1 MGKDITYRVE
11 LEGGEATRRALM
23 RLGDDGQKA
32 LARIERASA
41 PASKGLLAVNAVSRQ
56 LQGHVQGFASRIGLV
71 GSGLMALGPAG
82 LAAAAGI
89 GVFAVGLTAA
99 MRAARNA
106 LAEIDALDD
115 AASTTGFGVE
125 RLQELRYAAEQS
137 GVSIQQL
144 DDGLRRMTRRVGLF
158 AQDGGGPAAKAFQQL
173 GLSVRDVHGNMR
185 SSEAIFDEVVKKLQ
199 GLESQAERSA
209 LASQIFG
216 DDAGPKLTLLLNK
229 GAAGIQRLTAEARS
243 LGLVLDSHLVSQAE
257 KANDRLATMQ
267 RIIDM
272 NMNSALV
279 DLAPLLVGVASGFA
293 EIAKWVAEVV
303 DGFREIENRTTR
315 GLESRLVELQNEI
328 ELLHRRRQIVLTDF
342 ARENVEQQIREKY
355 GEIQRINEVLRGR
368 MEEQEARKSSVGS
381 FEPSGQADQQADKIK
396 KVTDALKGQLEQ
408 LDRTEYGKR
417 VFQELQRAGIDANH
431 REAQAIASLVFEIYQ
446 YEQAEKQA
454 ADAKQKG
461 EAMTKSVMTAEEKRA
476 QAIEEINRLL
486 AAGVIS
492 EETAARARDKA
503 AQDFES
509 AEMQKLRAS
518 REAGDGIRRAL
529 MDLRDASTNMAQ
541 QWESDIQG
549 MNQTARSAFVDIT
562 TGAKSMSDGL
572 MSILND
578 LQRRIMGRVWDRTMG
593 SLLDGIIDI
602 ALDQV
607 QGAAFS
613 AGMGRSGI
621 SSGISTP
628 SFTLHT
634 GGTVGKDSSGT
645 RFVAPDLFAGAPR
658 FHGGGLVPGLRPG
671 EMPIIAMNGERV
683 LTEAQQANTART
695 IAGLAALA
703 KPSTPGVSV
712 TVNNTAGRV
721 AEARANVS
729 QGRDGGID
737 LEIIVEEI
745 EHRITRNVARGEGM
759 AGTLERRYGLDP
771 AVGARR

>member
-32 LARIERASA
+32 LNRIERAGT
-41 PASKGLLAVNAVSRQ
+41 PVSKSLLAVDAVTGRLRAGMSGMADRF
-56 LQGHVQGFASRIGLV
+56 GAF
-71 GSGLMALGPAG
+71 GSSLAAFGPAG
-82 LAAAAGI
+82 IAASLAIGATTIAITRLAKASITAAQELAAIKDEAQQAGAA
-89 GVFAVGLTAA
+89 
-99 MRAARNA
+99 
-106 LAEIDALDD
+106 
-115 AASTTGFGVE
+115 VE
-125 RLQELRYAAEQS
+125 TYQALRYAAEEYSVSQS
-137 GVSIQQL
+137 AL
-144 DDGLRRMTRRVGLF
+144 TDGLKELNLRADEWITT
-158 AQDGGGPAAKAFQQL
+158 GGGPAAEAFKRLGFTQKELQGQL
-173 GLSVRDVHGNMR
+173 SDTGELFLQVVRRM
-185 SSEAIFDEVVKKLQ
+185 Q
-199 GLESQAERSA
+199 GLESEAARIRVADE
-209 LASQIFG
+209 IFG
-216 DDAGPKLTLLLNK
+216 GT
-229 GAAGIQRLTAEARS
+229 GGEQFVRMVAAGEEAIRSMMAEARE
-243 LGLVLDSHLVSQAE
+243 LGFVI
-257 KANDRLATMQ
+257 DRNLIERADETRDKMNQLQ
-267 RIIDM
+267 RLIDLQL
-272 NMNSALV
+272 NSALV
-279 DLAPLLVGVASGFA
+279 DLAP
-293 EIAKWVAEVV
+293 IALNVAEAFADVARFVADVV
-303 DGFREIENRTTR
+303 DGFRDLENQSTR
-315 GLESRLVELQNEI
+315 GL
-328 ELLHRRRQIVLTDF
+328 
-342 ARENVEQQIREKY
+342 
-355 GEIQRINEVLRGR
+355 QRR
-368 MEEQEARKSSVGS
+368 MEDLDEFFSRNPNP
-381 FEPSGQADQQADKIK
+381 PSGGHALRNWRQKFDERERLLQIQMERAAADNQRRSAPSVSAPTDESDKEAEKID
-396 KVTDALKGQLEQ
+396 KVTEALRFRLEQ
-408 LDRTEYGKR
+408 MNRTEYGKR
-417 VFQELQRAGIDANH
+417 VYQELQRAGIDANH
-431 REAQAIASLVFEIYQ
+431 REAQTIAELVFKVQ
-446 YEQAEKQA
+446 TQEQAEKA
-454 ADAKQKG
+454 AAKAKQDG
-461 EAMTKSVMTAEEKRA
+461 EAMTKSVMSAEEKRI
-476 QAIEEINRLL
+476 QAIAEINRLL
-486 AAGVIS
+486 QAGVIS
-492 EETAARARDKA
+492 EETATRARDVA
-503 AQDFES
+503 AQEFRD
-509 AEMQKLRAS
+509 AEMEKLRSS
-518 REAGDGIRRAL
+518 REASDGIRRAL
-529 MDLRDASTNMAQ
+529 IDLRNESTNLAH
-541 QWESDIQG
+541 QWETDIQG

-729 QGRDGGID
+729 QGRDGGLD

-745 EHRITRNVARGEGM
+745 EHRMTRNVARGEGM